1 MTGAPLWRFPA
12 FSYLNVILVG
22 FPLGVARRALDE
34 FAELARTKT
43 RGLERRLRLADD
55 PHVQV

>member
-1 MTGAPLWRFPA
+1 M
-12 FSYLNVILVG
+12 G

-43 RGLERRLRLADD
+43 RGLERGCGSPMTRTCRCSSRPLRAG
-55 PHVQV
+55 